1 MIKCG
6 LDIIS
11 DGRVLLKIIE
21 CKELLAIQIQ
31 IHKKFRLS
39 KWSLMEG
46 EYSQIKW
53 VKDCSYAIKGFDEES
68 HVNRQHRN
76 INTDSF
82 QILKNVLLKECPNT
96 LKMSF

>member
-1 MIKCG
+1 
-6 LDIIS
+6 
-11 DGRVLLKIIE
+11 
-21 CKELLAIQIQ
+21 
-31 IHKKFRLS
+31 
-39 KWSLMEG
+39 MEG

-82 QILKNVLLKECPNT
+82 QILK
-96 LKMSF
+96 MSFSKNIQIHWKWAFEVVSSPLLNSQ